1 MIFRIKEVMLRS
13 RLLQV
18 ANLGAGASAPQIPH
32 FNTLP
37 VLGKSQKGTGASAP
51 AIVGLKPDFLYFLP
65 VLGKSQKGTGASAP
79 AIVGL
84 KPDFLYFGRA
94 VRNITSL
101 SDVTYSISQ

>member
-51 AIVGLKPDFLYFLP
+51 AIVGLKPDFLYF
-65 VLGKSQKGTGASAP
+65 
-79 AIVGL
+79 
-84 KPDFLYFGRA
+84 GRA